1 MNIIELIIISISLAM
16 DAVSTSI
23 CKGLTQ
29 IKINIKNSIIIG
41 LYFGIFQSIMPLIGY
56 YLGNIFS
63 NKINHITNYIAF
75 LLILFI
81 GISMIKDSFDNNIN
95 NNKLN
100 FKEMII
106 LSVATSIDALIM
118 GITFSILKVNIFKAI
133 TVIGIITF
141 ILCII
146 GYNFGSFIGQKYQKK
161 AQIMGGIILIIIGFK
176 ILIEHLS

>member
-1 MNIIELIIISISLAM
+1 
-16 DAVSTSI
+16 
-23 CKGLTQ
+23 
-29 IKINIKNSIIIG
+29 
-41 LYFGIFQSIMPLIGY
+41 
-56 YLGNIFS
+56 
-63 NKINHITNYIAF
+63 
-75 LLILFI
+75 
-81 GISMIKDSFDNNIN
+81 
-95 NNKLN
+95 
-100 FKEMII
+100 
-106 LSVATSIDALIM
+106 M